1 MPTELCRM
9 QVSELQRRLAQKA
22 TDTPQHRF
30 TKLYD
35 LLTYEP
41 LMAWAFDKLMTN
53 VGSRTAGIDGTDKR
67 TAQKNRD
74 TILAELRTVLKTGTY
89 KHQPVRRVFIP
100 KTNGKRRP
108 LGIPTLVDRLVQLMV
123 KAILEPIFES
133 DFRPESHGFRPGRSC
148 HTALAQLHQQ
158 TAPRQKKMYWVI
170 EGDIQGCF
178 DHIQHKILM
187 RLLKRRIQDRKLLA
201 VIWQM
206 LRAGVME
213 GALFSKTSEGTP
225 QGGIISP
232 LLANI
237 YLHELDVWF
246 HTNYTG
252 LNYNEKNYR
261 RKRKEGNAFYVRYAD
276 DFVVAWN
283 GTKAG
288 AEQLKA
294 ELATFL
300 RNHLGLELS
309 TEKTHI
315 THISDG
321 YDFLGFTVKRY
332 HDRLRGK
339 SDLII
344 RPSEKSVMK
353 LKAKIKAMTKRGTT
367 LDGVRDKIEA
377 MNELLRGWANYFR
390 HQASSRTFSYVGEYA
405 FRRMEI
411 WLRKKTGQ
419 RIRAIYKQY
428 YRRDPQGHLTWNA
441 GSRSLYHPAYMKI
454 TRLRYA
460 HRPNPYLNSSQEV
473 YLTYHREEFP
483 GKREWEGAHYYGEE
497 WTEIREQV
505 LARDGKQCRV
515 CGKAGRV
522 EVHHIRPWKPGMTHE
537 LPNLITLCAAC
548 HRQVRDR
555 QSDVNRQ
562 LARITP

>member
-1 MPTELCRM
+1 MTMPTEQCRM

-22 TDTPQHRF
+22 TDKPHHRF
-30 TKLYD
+30 TKLHD
-35 LLTYEP
+35 LLTWEP

-74 TILAELRTVLKTGTY
+74 TILAELRTTLKTGTY

-100 KTNGKRRP
+100 KANGKRRP

-148 HTALAQLHQQ
+148 HTTLAQLHQQ

-187 RLLKRRIQDRKLLA
+187 RLLKRRIRDRKLLA

-232 LLANI
+232 LLANV

-246 HTNYTG
+246 HKNYTG

-309 TEKTHI
+309 AEKTHI
-315 THISDG
+315 THVSDG

-332 HDRLRGK
+332 HNRSRGK

-377 MNELLRGWANYFR
+377 MNQLLRGWANYFR
-390 HQASSRTFSYVGEYA
+390 HQASSRTFRYVGGYA

-419 RIRAIYKQY
+419 RIRAIYKRY
-428 YRRDPQGHLTWNA
+428 YRRDSQGHLTWNA
-441 GSRSLYHPAYMKI
+441 GSLYLYLPAYMKI
-454 TRLRYA
+454 RRLRYA
-460 HRPNPYLNSSQEV
+460 HRPNPYLDTSQDV
-473 YLTYHREEFP
+473 SLTYHRDPFS
-483 GKREWEGAHYYGEE
+483 
-497 WTEIREQV
+497 V
-505 LARDGKQCRV
+505 
-515 CGKAGRV
+515 
-522 EVHHIRPWKPGMTHE
+522 M
-537 LPNLITLCAAC
+537 LPMI
-548 HRQVRDR
+548 
-555 QSDVNRQ
+555 
-562 LARITP
+562 